1 MRMVSFNKAGQA
13 ALGVRVADEV
23 VDLAIAAPDLP
34 ADLKGLIAAGPEAL
48 AAAGKAAREAGAE
61 ARRPLAGLDYLPP
74 IANAGKYICL
84 GRNYAAH
91 AAEGGAETPTY
102 PVVFYRGASS
112 LVGHLKPIIR
122 PKCSEQLDFEAEMV
136 CVIGKPARHVARAA
150 AHDYVAGYS
159 VFNDA
164 TVRDYQRRTSQ
175 WTIGKNFDDSG
186 GFGPEFVSADELE
199 PGAAGLRIQSRL
211 NGEVMQDANTAD
223 MVFDVAETIALLS
236 ECMTL
241 EAGDVIVT
249 GTPSGVGYARTP
261 PVWMKAGD
269 ICEIEVENI
278 GLLRNPIADEV
289 ETAAPSA

>member
-1 MRMVSFNKAGQA
+1 MRIVSFNKGGHATM
-13 ALGVRVADEV
+13 GVQVGEEV
-23 VDLAIAAPDLP
+23 VDLSIAAPDLP
-34 ADLKGLIAAGPEAL
+34 SDIKGLIAGGDAAFEA
-48 AAAGKAAREAGAE
+48 AVKAVDAAGAE
-61 ARRPLAGLDYLPP
+61 ARLALEGLDFLPP
-74 IANAGKYICL
+74 ITNSGKYICL

-91 AAEGGAETPTY
+91 AAEGGADTPDY

-136 CVIGKPARHVARAA
+136 CVIAKPARHVARAD
-150 AHDYVAGYS
+150 AHAYVAGYS

-164 TVRDYQRRTSQ
+164 TIREYQRRTSQ
-175 WTIGKNFDDSG
+175 WTIGKNFDGTG
-186 GFGPEFVSADELE
+186 GFGPAFVTADELE
-199 PGAAGLRIQSRL
+199 PGATGLRIQTRL
-211 NGEVMQDANTAD
+211 NGKVMQDANTSD

-269 ICEIEVENI
+269 ICEIEVENV
-278 GLLRNPIADEV
+278 GLLRNPIGDEV
-289 ETAAPSA
+289 

>member
-1 MRMVSFNKAGQA
+1 MRIVSFDNGGQA
-13 ALGVRVADEV
+13 AVGVRLGDEV
-23 VDLAIAAPDLP
+23 VDLGIADPGLP
-34 ADLKGLIAAGPEAL
+34 SDIKGLVAGGAEAFAAADKAAQAAGAD
-48 AAAGKAAREAGAE
+48 
-61 ARRPLAGLDYLPP
+61 ARRPLESLNYLPP
-74 IANAGKYICL
+74 IANSGKYICL

-91 AAEGGAETPTY
+91 AAEGGADTPTY

-136 CVIGKPARHVARAA
+136 CVIGKPARHVMRAD

-159 VFNDA
+159 VFNDG
-164 TVRDYQRRTSQ
+164 TIREYQRRTSQ
-175 WTIGKNFDDSG
+175 WTIGKNFDGTG
-186 GFGPEFVSADELE
+186 GFGPEFVTADELE
-199 PGAAGLRIQSRL
+199 PGATGLRIQTRL
-211 NGEVMQDANTAD
+211 NGEVMQDANTSD
-223 MVFDVAETIALLS
+223 MVFDVAETIELLS

-278 GLLRNPIADEV
+278 GVLRNPIADEV
-289 ETAAPSA
+289 

>member
-175 WTIGKNFDDSG
+175 WTIGKNFDGSG

>member
-1 MRMVSFNKAGQA
+1 MRIVSFNKGGQA
-13 ALGVRVADEV
+13 TMGVQVGEEV
-23 VDLAIAAPDLP
+23 VDLSIVAPDLP
-34 ADLKGLIAAGPEAL
+34 SDIKGLIAGGDAAFE
-48 AAAGKAAREAGAE
+48 AAAKAVDAAGAE
-61 ARRPLAGLDYLPP
+61 ARLVLEGLDFLPP
-74 IANAGKYICL
+74 ITNSGKYICL

-91 AAEGGAETPTY
+91 AAEGGADTPTY

-136 CVIGKPARHVARAA
+136 CVIAKPARHVARAD
-150 AHDYVAGYS
+150 AHAYVAGYS

-164 TVRDYQRRTSQ
+164 TIREYQRRTSQ
-175 WTIGKNFDDSG
+175 WTIGKNFDGTG
-186 GFGPEFVSADELE
+186 GFGPAFVTADELE
-199 PGAAGLRIQSRL
+199 PGATGLRIQTRL
-211 NGEVMQDANTAD
+211 NGEIMQDANTSD
-223 MVFDVAETIALLS
+223 MVFDVAETIELLS

-269 ICEIEVENI
+269 VCEIEVENV

-289 ETAAPSA
+289 